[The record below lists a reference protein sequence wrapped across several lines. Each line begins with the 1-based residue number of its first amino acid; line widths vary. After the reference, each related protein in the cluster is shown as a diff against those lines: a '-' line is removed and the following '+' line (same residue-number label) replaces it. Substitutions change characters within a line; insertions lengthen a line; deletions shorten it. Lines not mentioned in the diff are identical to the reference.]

1 VIERGLLSLV
11 CDEAP
16 AFLQS
21 ASESGQLHFRRMR
34 FPSVPAALAAIA
46 LCQPVLAQE
55 APAAPTPAASA
66 PVAQPLARV
75 RPVSVR
81 PGDEAYPEALHSKGV
96 QGVVEVLVTLG
107 SDGKPTEASV
117 ASGSRSQALDAA
129 GLALVK
135 GLQFGV
141 KAPAEG
147 ASSPA
152 VPNATRVL
160 VPVAFLRDS
169 LSTLGKKTCAEFV
182 VDVDYHRAT
191 FPEQQVAD
199 MSVITMTTGALVMGG
214 FQRSGPDKLVA
225 LAKKAK
231 AAGRDIAWACA
242 AAPERL
248 FLQQFKELMEKSGV

>member
-1 VIERGLLSLV
+1 
-11 CDEAP
+11 
-16 AFLQS
+16 
-21 ASESGQLHFRRMR
+21 MR
-34 FPSVPAALAAIA
+34 FPSVPAALAAFA
-46 LCQPVLAQE
+46 LCPSAWAQE
-55 APAAPTPAASA
+55 APATPTPAASA
-66 PVAQPLARV
+66 PAAQPPLAKV

-81 PGDEAYPEALHSKGV
+81 PADEAYPEALHSKGV
-96 QGVVEVLVTLG
+96 QGVVEVLATLG
-107 SDGKPTEASV
+107 SDGKPTEVSV
-117 ASGSRSQALDAA
+117 ASGSRSPALDAA

-169 LSTLGKKTCAEFV
+169 LGTLGKKTCAEFV

-199 MSVITMTTGALVMGG
+199 MSVIQMTTGALVMGG
-214 FQRSGPDKLVA
+214 FQRTGPDQMVA

-231 AAGRDIAWACA
+231 AAGRDIAAACA

-248 FLQQFKELMEKSGV
+248 FLQQFKELMEKSPA